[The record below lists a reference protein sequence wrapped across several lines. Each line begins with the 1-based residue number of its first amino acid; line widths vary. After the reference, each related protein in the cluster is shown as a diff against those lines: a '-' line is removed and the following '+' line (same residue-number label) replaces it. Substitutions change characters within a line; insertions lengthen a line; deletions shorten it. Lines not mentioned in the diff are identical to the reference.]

1 MSWQGKV
8 YDLDWHNDALRK
20 YSVTPQDDRDNAG
33 KFGIPGKRFD
43 ICFCRRRTG
52 PQVILLKVTGYGT
65 GAGLCGWNCRHS
77 FGPYYKGISTNNTE
91 QFDDEKNKR
100 RYDLEQKQRAAERN
114 LRELRRRM
122 NA

>member
-1 MSWQGKV
+1 MGRERGCV
-8 YDLDWHNDALRK
+8 VELPPFLR
-20 YSVTPQDDRDNAG
+20 A
-33 KFGIPGKRFD
+33 
-43 ICFCRRRTG
+43 
-52 PQVILLKVTGYGT
+52 ILQ
-65 GAGLCGWNCRHS
+65 
-77 FGPYYKGISTNNTE
+77 GISTNNTE